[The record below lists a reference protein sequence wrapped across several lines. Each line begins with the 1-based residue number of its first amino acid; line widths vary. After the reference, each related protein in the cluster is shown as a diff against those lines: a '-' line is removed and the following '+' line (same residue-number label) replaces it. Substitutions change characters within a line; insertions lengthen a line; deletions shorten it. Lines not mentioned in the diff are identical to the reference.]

1 MNFPTVDKNQVVQ
14 IVTQSR
20 LVAIVRLDDL
30 SMAQELVQAMLAG
43 GIRAI
48 EFTLTN
54 VDAPRVVGEL
64 LQKVPQFSDG
74 TATLGIGS
82 VRTTDE
88 AKKAIECGAQFL
100 VSPVI
105 KESILKEAAQAKL
118 ACMPGAFTP
127 TEILTAHEL
136 GADIV
141 KVFPAK
147 GLGPGYISDVLAP
160 MPFLKLMPT
169 GGVDLQNMP
178 AYFAAGAVAIGMGGQ
193 LLSVKA
199 VAARD
204 WPVIVKASLT
214 HSQAARKI

>member
-1 MNFPTVDKNQVVQ
+1 MNFPTVDKIQVVQ

-30 SMAQELVQAMLAG
+30 SMAHELVQAMLAG

-48 EFTLTN
+48 ELTLTN
-54 VDAPRVVGEL
+54 VNTPRVVAEL
-64 LQKVPQFSDG
+64 LKMVPQFNDG

-88 AKKAIECGAQFL
+88 AKQAIACGAQFL

-105 KESILKEAAQAKL
+105 KESIINEAAKARV

-147 GLGPGYISDVLAP
+147 GLGPSFISDVLAP

-178 AYFAAGAVAIGMGGQ
+178 AYFAAGAVAVGMGGQ
-193 LLSVKA
+193 LFSAKS

-204 WPVIVKASLT
+204 WPAIVKASLA

>member
-54 VDAPRVVGEL
+54 VDTPRVVGEL